1 MPYFNFYLYLGLL
14 SQTFTTHGKQWE
26 TNQPG
31 PLNKK
36 NYSYPKTEIS
46 KAFYVS
52 WTNLSHLIKEI
63 KKIFFNLPKTEI
75 SEKKLYF
82 YPIMKILKKFFYTLP
97 KLKF

>member
-1 MPYFNFYLYLGLL
+1 MPYFNFYFYLGLL
-14 SQTFTTHGKQWE
+14 SQTFTAHGKQWE

-31 PLNKK
+31 PLIKK

-75 SEKKLYF
+75 SEKNYIF
-82 YPIMKILKKFFYTLP
+82 TL
-97 KLKF
+97 